1 MRGIKNLSLAGRT
14 SPCKAVMSVAAILL
28 SSPVLAQQA
37 PPAFFPAGA
46 MYQQY
51 GHIDLSRPQK
61 LDIPGIEQTQHGTY
75 QSVPYYTFI
84 EDAASGKRYLV
95 SDGRLKAL
103 LTLIPNSAGM
113 RPNQDQ
119 TKHLRVAKYKV
130 DVLRATGPLPQLSPV
145 TLSFNDPA
153 CGDQTCFL
161 VSGTANFAE
170 LPAGTDL
177 FSSYLPREP
186 QKDETS
192 KGKQLWG
199 SAFTPR
205 PHYEPLYYLQG
216 CWNVTKL
223 PYLDYQ
229 SQKCGKKLFAEL
241 DDDSQNYDLVTGGLA
256 LPWGWYYDAETYSG
270 SESTTTMIS
279 TSSDVMKSVKRTT
292 GFNVSGSVD
301 ASYGFV
307 DAEASF
313 SYKQSQGQMQQFANM
328 QASKSVFTQRQYH
341 HIAWG
346 VAVNKANLVLG
357 AEFQNAIDYLKTR
370 LSAGTLDDQV
380 LTNFLGVWG
389 THYAYAT
396 TFGSQGST
404 TSSISEQQMSQMVDQ
419 GVNYS
424 KAWDASIKIKV
435 MGSGGSIGGGTSS
448 EGGNEN
454 QSKYA
459 SIMQD
464 SVETDTCTG
473 GASCDG
479 GTPAGEPNVP
489 IFLDLRPISE
499 LFGPPFYKD
508 STTVLDLRDRVFDFI
523 QKYAFLTL
531 PPDKS
536 PFDILKLTF
545 QWPKCAVAHHCTTD
559 EFKDLLDFTVSKG
572 ARLIPQQGSWSPLGP
587 PNPIGFQMDFTQNF
601 TQAQTAILLPNGTD
615 VSLTLLRANPTQSGG
630 PLVNSLDPFK
640 EVRPGLRVTTPGIP
654 VTAEPADLSKLLGF
668 K

>member
-1 MRGIKNLSLAGRT
+1 MRGIKNWSLAGRILL
-14 SPCKAVMSVAAILL
+14 CQAAMSVAAILL

-37 PPAFFPAGA
+37 PPAFFPAGV

-51 GHIDLSRPQK
+51 RHINLTRPQK
-61 LDIPGIEQTQHGTY
+61 LDIPGVEQTQHGTY

-103 LTLIPNSAGM
+103 VTLIPNSAGT
-113 RPNQDQ
+113 RPMDEDP
-119 TKHLRVAKYKV
+119 TKRMLVAKYTV
-130 DVLRATGPLPQLSPV
+130 DLLRTTGPPTKPLPQLNAA
-145 TLSFNDPA
+145 TLSFNDPG
-153 CGDQTCFL
+153 CGDQACFL
-161 VSGTANFAE
+161 VSGTDNFAE

-177 FSSYLPREP
+177 FSAYIPRQP

-192 KGKQLWG
+192 KGKLLWG

-205 PHYEPLYYLQG
+205 PHFEPLYYLQG

-229 SQKCGKKLFAEL
+229 SQKCGKTLFATL

-279 TSSDVMKSVKRTT
+279 TSSDVMNSVKRTT

-301 ASYGFV
+301 VSYGV
-307 DAEASF
+307 AQAEASF
-313 SYKQSQGQMQQFANM
+313 SYKQSQGQMQQLANM
-328 QASKSVFTQRQYH
+328 QASENVFTQRQYH
-341 HIAWG
+341 HTAFG
-346 VAVNKANLVLG
+346 VAVNKVNLLLNP
-357 AEFQNAIDYLKTR
+357 EFQKAVTYLRTKLLASTLNDKT
-370 LSAGTLDDQV
+370 
-380 LTNFLGVWG
+380 LTNFLDVWG
-389 THYAYAT
+389 THYAYAL

-404 TSSISEQQMSQMVDQ
+404 TSTISEKQMSQMVDQ

-424 KAWDASIKIKV
+424 QAWEASLKIKV

-448 EGGNEN
+448 EGSNEN
-454 QSKYA
+454 QSKFA
-459 SIMQD
+459 NIMKG
-464 SVETDTCTG
+464 SVETSTCTG

-489 IFLDLRPISE
+489 IFLDLRPVSE

-508 STTVLDLRDRVFDFI
+508 SPTVLDLRDRVFDAI
-523 QKYAFLTL
+523 QQYAFVKL
-531 PPDKS
+531 PPDEP
-536 PFDILKLTF
+536 PFGILKLTF
-545 QWPKCAVAHHCTTD
+545 QLPKCVAQPCTSD
-559 EFKDLLDFTVSKG
+559 FVDFTVSKG
-572 ARLIPQQGSWSPLGP
+572 ANLIPQASFGPLDPKQPSW
-587 PNPIGFQMDFTQNF
+587 FQADFTQGP
-601 TQAQTAILLPNGTD
+601 TPTAILLPNGTN
-615 VSLTLLRANPTQSGG
+615 VSLIWLSKDESTQVGQVAHSTI
-630 PLVNSLDPFK
+630 PLK
-640 EVRPGLRVTTPGIP
+640 EVRPGLRVTPGLP
-654 VTAEPADLSKLLGF
+654 VTAEPADFSKLLGF